1 MTDLTRTTTRLSSD
15 MDKKKDIVGGSEAP
29 VITDK
34 KVTTTPP
41 TTSIGATA
49 PSQSEDEY
57 NEQPPTPQAPPQTP
71 PQTMPAQPQPTQVA
85 PTAPSLAA
93 QPPGEEDEYNEIPQ
107 APPTTPAPAV
117 TTTAP
122 IQTPQNT
129 DTDRRNQ
136 ANLAA
141 RTTTAPTANENMIL
155 QFDEN
160 NKPILVNAD
169 VATPKITPKTTDAT
183 PSTEGEEFRSYRDI
197 LAKYAPLTSDEE
209 KKKQMRRE
217 KRNAIIGALGDGLS
231 ALSNLYFTTKGAPD
245 QGLKPGLTESAKKR
259 MDDLRAQ
266 WQKEKDKY
274 QDLMLKG
281 LEMDREQGNWL
292 KSYELQKNEEERKQ
306 KTFEQELP
314 LLEKKVQAAEEELKK
329 LIRENKVGDATWE
342 KSVEVAEKELAWKEY
357 ELEFM
362 KTHNGYT
369 PKEYNEHLATERY
382 RSRTLSN
389 KGGKSGK
396 SGKTYRI
403 YNYNSTAYSDL
414 TPNEVN
420 RLYAALYSDGKVG
433 KYSSLN
439 DKVAAIQRYHSLN
452 NDTYEVEVPVYYE
465 DKDGKKKIRKYIK
478 GTRRYKNRKDDA
490 ANGGRYDKMSTWTT
504 FNGGNKSNGTI
515 KINY

>member
-1 MTDLTRTTTRLSSD
+1 MA
-15 MDKKKDIVGGSEAP
+15 KKKDIVGGSETP

-34 KVTTTPP
+34 KVTTIPP

-49 PSQSEDEY
+49 PSQSEDEN
-57 NEQPPTPQAPPQTP
+57 NENPQTPQTP

-93 QPPGEEDEYNEIPQ
+93 QPPGEEDENNETPQ

-122 IQTPQNT
+122 QYD

-141 RTTTAPTANENMIL
+141 QTTTAPTANENMIL

-169 VATPKITPKTTDAT
+169 VETPKITPKTTDAT

-197 LAKYAPLTSDEE
+197 LAKYAPLTSDED
-209 KKKQMRRE
+209 KRKQMRRE
-217 KRNAIIGALGDGLS
+217 RRKAIVSALGDGLS

-245 QGLKPGLTESAKKR
+245 QGLKPGMTDAAKKR

-274 QDLMLKG
+274 QDFFLKG

-329 LIRENKVGDATWE
+329 LIRENNIGDATWQQ
-342 KSVEVAEKELAWKEY
+342 SVEVKKQELAWKKY

-362 KTHNGYT
+362 KSHKGYS
-369 PKEYNEHLATERY
+369 PKEWEEHLATERY
-382 RSRTLSN
+382 RSRTLANNSG
-389 KGGKSGK
+389 KGGGDKGADDTYYIADIVKGK
-396 SGKTYRI
+396 SFNASKEQVIKTYRWLQSR
-403 YNYNSTAYSDL
+403 NFVSGKAK
-414 TPNEVN
+414 TPADMVSE
-420 RLYAALYSDGKVG
+420 
-433 KYSSLN
+433 
-439 DKVAAIQRYHSLN
+439 IQS
-452 NDTYEVEVPVYYE
+452 YYTGGPGGNLLGG
-465 DKDGKKKIRKYIK
+465 GKKHYGRVDDKK
-478 GTRRYKNRKDDA
+478 GGSKTDA
-490 ANGGRYDKMSTWTT
+490 LLGGSSSGITGLYDN
-504 FNGGNKSNGTI
+504 F
-515 KINY
+515 

>member
-1 MTDLTRTTTRLSSD
+1 MTDLIRTPKRLSD
-15 MDKKKDIVGGSEAP
+15 MDKKKDIIGGSETP
-29 VITDK
+29 VVTDK

-57 NEQPPTPQAPPQTP
+57 NENPQTP
-71 PQTMPAQPQPTQVA
+71 PQTMPAQPQPTQVT

-93 QPPGEEDEYNEIPQ
+93 QPQGEEYNETPQ

-117 TTTAP
+117 TTTST
-122 IQTPQNT
+122 IQPPQNTDT

-141 RTTTAPTANENMIL
+141 QTTTAPA
-155 QFDEN
+155 
-160 NKPILVNAD
+160 P
-169 VATPKITPKTTDAT
+169 
-183 PSTEGEEFRSYRDI
+183 EGEEYHTYRDI

-245 QGLKPGLTESAKKR
+245 QGLKPGLTDAAKKR
-259 MDDLRAQ
+259 MDDLRTQ

-306 KTFEQELP
+306 KTFEKELP

-329 LIRENKVGDATWE
+329 LIRENNINDATWQQ
-342 KSVEVAEKELAWKEY
+342 SVEVAKEELAWKKY

-362 KTHNGYT
+362 KSHKGYS
-369 PKEYNEHLATERY
+369 PKEWEEHLATERY
-382 RSRTLSN
+382 RRRTLANNSG
-389 KGGKSGK
+389 KGGGDKSGK
-396 SGKTYRI
+396 SGKEKSGGNIIMSTQSGYAYNPTDAQVRQAYRWLQSRHFVSGNAKSI
-403 YNYNSTAYSDL
+403 SEMVAELQNYYTVSGG
-414 TPNEVN
+414 N
-420 RLYAALYSDGKVG
+420 RNRYDGV
-433 KYSSLN
+433 S
-439 DKVAAIQRYHSLN
+439 I
-452 NDTYEVEVPVYYE
+452 
-465 DKDGKKKIRKYIK
+465 KKSRLDDIK
-478 GTRRYKNRKDDA
+478 GGSRVDAMLGGKTRGDGSTTIDA
-490 ANGGRYDKMSTWTT
+490 LLGGSSSGITGLYDN
-504 FNGGNKSNGTI
+504 F
-515 KINY
+515 

>member
-1 MTDLTRTTTRLSSD
+1 MTDLTRTPKRLSD
-15 MDKKKDIVGGSEAP
+15 MDKKKDIIGGSETP
-29 VITDK
+29 VVTDK

-49 PSQSEDEY
+49 PSQSEE
-57 NEQPPTPQAPPQTP
+57 ETQQTPQTP

-93 QPPGEEDEYNEIPQ
+93 QPPGEESPQ
-107 APPTTPAPAV
+107 APPTTPASAV

-122 IQTPQNT
+122 QYTDT

-141 RTTTAPTANENMIL
+141 QTTTAPTANENMIL

-160 NKPILVNAD
+160 NNPVLVKAD
-169 VATPKITPKTTDAT
+169 VATPKITPKTTDTAPSTTT
-183 PSTEGEEFRSYRDI
+183 PATEGEEYHTYRDI
-197 LAKYAPLTSDEE
+197 LAKLAPQTSEE
-209 KKKQMRRE
+209 DKKKQMRRE
-217 KRNAIIGALGDGLS
+217 RRKAIVGALGDGLS

-245 QGLKPGLTESAKKR
+245 QGLKPGMTDAAKKR

-292 KSYELQKNEEERKQ
+292 KSYELQKNADKRAEAEEERKA
-306 KTFEQELP
+306 KTFEKELP

-329 LIRENKVGDATWE
+329 LIRENNIGNATWQQ
-342 KSVEVAEKELAWKEY
+342 SVEVKKQELAWKKY

-362 KTHNGYT
+362 KTHKGYS
-369 PKEYNEHLATERY
+369 PKEWEEHLATERY

-389 KGGKSGK
+389 KSGESGGDKGADDTYYIADIVKGKSFNASK
-396 SGKTYRI
+396 DQVIKTYRWLQSR
-403 YNYNSTAYSDL
+403 NFVSGKAK
-414 TPNEVN
+414 TPADMVSE
-420 RLYAALYSDGKVG
+420 
-433 KYSSLN
+433 
-439 DKVAAIQRYHSLN
+439 IQS
-452 NDTYEVEVPVYYE
+452 YYTGGPGGNLLGG
-465 DKDGKKKIRKYIK
+465 GKKHYGRVDDKK
-478 GTRRYKNRKDDA
+478 GGSKTDA
-490 ANGGRYDKMSTWTT
+490 LLGGSSSGITGLYDN
-504 FNGGNKSNGTI
+504 F
-515 KINY
+515 

>member
-1 MTDLTRTTTRLSSD
+1 
-15 MDKKKDIVGGSEAP
+15 MDKKKDIIGGSETP
-29 VITDK
+29 VVTDK

-57 NEQPPTPQAPPQTP
+57 NEQPQTPQTP

-93 QPPGEEDEYNEIPQ
+93 QPQGEEDEYNEQPQ

-122 IQTPQNT
+122 S
-129 DTDRRNQ
+129 
-136 ANLAA
+136 
-141 RTTTAPTANENMIL
+141 TTTPAP
-155 QFDEN
+155 
-160 NKPILVNAD
+160 
-169 VATPKITPKTTDAT
+169 
-183 PSTEGEEFRSYRDI
+183 EGEEYHTYRDA
-197 LAKYAPLTSDEE
+197 LAKLAPQTSEE
-209 KKKQMRRE
+209 DKKKQMRRE
-217 KRNAIIGALGDGLS
+217 RRKAIVSALGDGLS

-245 QGLKPGLTESAKKR
+245 QGLKPGMTESAKKR
-259 MDDLRAQ
+259 MDDLRTQ

-357 ELEFM
+357 ELDFM
-362 KTHNGYT
+362 KTHKGYT

-389 KGGKSGK
+389 RAGGGGKRGKSGK
-396 SGKTYRI
+396 EKSGGNIIMSTQSGYAYNPTDAQVRQAYRWLQSRHFVSGNAKSISEMVAELQNYYTVSGENRNIYDGASIEKSRLDDIKGGPRVDAMLGGKTRGDG
-403 YNYNSTAYSDL
+403 STTID
-414 TPNEVN
+414 
-420 RLYAALYSDGKVG
+420 
-433 KYSSLN
+433 
-439 DKVAAIQRYHSLN
+439 AAIGGGSGALL
-452 NDTYEVEVPVYYE
+452 
-465 DKDGKKKIRKYIK
+465 DGLL
-478 GTRRYKNRKDDA
+478 
-490 ANGGRYDKMSTWTT
+490 
-504 FNGGNKSNGTI
+504 
-515 KINY
+515 

>member
-1 MTDLTRTTTRLSSD
+1 
-15 MDKKKDIVGGSEAP
+15 MDKKKGIIGGSETP
-29 VITDK
+29 VVTDK

-57 NEQPPTPQAPPQTP
+57 NETPQTP

-85 PTAPSLAA
+85 PTVPSLAA
-93 QPPGEEDEYNEIPQ
+93 QPQGEEDEYNETPQ

-122 IQTPQNT
+122 IQTPQNTDT

-197 LAKYAPLTSDEE
+197 LAKYAPLTSDED
-209 KKKQMRRE
+209 KRKQMRRE
-217 KRNAIIGALGDGLS
+217 RRKAIVSALGDGLS

-245 QGLKPGLTESAKKR
+245 QGLKPGMTDAAKKR
-259 MDDLRAQ
+259 MDDLRAK
-266 WQKEKDKY
+266 WQAEKDKY

-281 LEMDREQGNWL
+281 LEMDREQGNFL
-292 KSYELQKNEEERKQ
+292 KSYKLQLNADKRAEAEEERKA
-306 KTFEQELP
+306 KTFEKELP

-357 ELEFM
+357 ELDFM
-362 KTHNGYT
+362 KTHKGYT

-389 KGGKSGK
+389 KGDKEKSGGNIIMSTQSGYAYNPTDAQVRQAYRWLQSRHFVSGNAK
-396 SGKTYRI
+396 SISEMVAELQNYYTVSGENRNMYDGVGIEKSRLDDIKGGPRVDAMLGGKTRGDG
-403 YNYNSTAYSDL
+403 STTID
-414 TPNEVN
+414 
-420 RLYAALYSDGKVG
+420 
-433 KYSSLN
+433 
-439 DKVAAIQRYHSLN
+439 AAIGGGSGALL
-452 NDTYEVEVPVYYE
+452 
-465 DKDGKKKIRKYIK
+465 DGLL
-478 GTRRYKNRKDDA
+478 
-490 ANGGRYDKMSTWTT
+490 
-504 FNGGNKSNGTI
+504 
-515 KINY
+515 

>member
-1 MTDLTRTTTRLSSD
+1 
-15 MDKKKDIVGGSEAP
+15 MDKKKDIVGGSETP
-29 VITDK
+29 VVTTD

-41 TTSIGATA
+41 AASIDATA
-49 PSQSEDEY
+49 PSQSDDEY
-57 NEQPPTPQAPPQTP
+57 NETP

-93 QPPGEEDEYNEIPQ
+93 QPPGEEYNETPQ

-122 IQTPQNT
+122 QYD

-141 RTTTAPTANENMIL
+141 QTTTAPTANETKVL
-155 QFDEN
+155 QFDKD
-160 NKPILVNAD
+160 NKPILVDADAD
-169 VATPKITPKTTDAT
+169 VATPKITPKTTDTAPSTTT
-183 PSTEGEEFRSYRDI
+183 PATEGEEYHTYRDI
-197 LAKYAPLTSDEE
+197 LAKLAPQTSDED

-217 KRNAIIGALGDGLS
+217 RRKAIVSALGDGLS

-245 QGLKPGLTESAKKR
+245 QGLKPGMTDAAKKR

-274 QDLMLKG
+274 QELMLKG

-292 KSYELQKNEEERKQ
+292 KSYELQKNADKRAEEKFAKEM
-306 KTFEQELP
+306 P
-314 LLEKKVQAAEEELKK
+314 MLEKEMAMLDEKIRKLKDDNDLDEKTKANRIAVAQAELEAKK
-329 LIRENKVGDATWE
+329 RDYDYRKTHHGF
-342 KSVEVAEKELAWKEY
+342 SEKEDIERQDKERRHRESLA
-357 ELEFM
+357 
-362 KTHNGYT
+362 
-369 PKEYNEHLATERY
+369 AS
-382 RSRTLSN
+382 RS
-389 KGGKSGK
+389 GGGGR

-414 TPNEVN
+414 TPDEVN
-420 RLYAALYSDGKVG
+420 RLYAALQSDGKVG
-433 KYSSLN
+433 KYTSLA
-439 DKVAAIQRYHSLN
+439 DKVEAIQRYHSLN
-452 NDTYEVEVPVYYE
+452 NDTYEVEEPDYLT
-465 DKDGKKKIRKYIK
+465 DKDGNKYQFGTKKV
-478 GTRRYKNRKDDA
+478 THRYKNRKDDA

-504 FNGGNKSNGTI
+504 INGGNKSNGTI

>member
-1 MTDLTRTTTRLSSD
+1 
-15 MDKKKDIVGGSEAP
+15 MDKKKEIIGGSETP
-29 VITDK
+29 VVTDK

-49 PSQSEDEY
+49 PLQSEDEY
-57 NEQPPTPQAPPQTP
+57 NEQRHTPQTP

-93 QPPGEEDEYNEIPQ
+93 QPPGKEYDESPQ

-117 TTTAP
+117 TTTA
-122 IQTPQNT
+122 QQYN

-141 RTTTAPTANENMIL
+141 QTTTAPTANENMML
-155 QFDEN
+155 QFDEYN
-160 NKPILVNAD
+160 NPVLVKAD
-169 VATPKITPKTTDAT
+169 VATPKITPKTTDTAPSTTT
-183 PSTEGEEFRSYRDI
+183 PATEGEEYHTYRDA
-197 LAKYAPLTSDEE
+197 LAKLAPQTSEE
-209 KKKQMRRE
+209 DKKKQMRRE
-217 KRNAIIGALGDGLS
+217 RRKAIVSALGDGLS

-245 QGLKPGLTESAKKR
+245 QGLKPGMTESAKKR
-259 MDDLRAQ
+259 MDDLRTQ

-292 KSYELQKNEEERKQ
+292 KSYELQKNEEERKA
-306 KTFEQELP
+306 KKFEQELP

-357 ELEFM
+357 ELDFM
-362 KTHNGYT
+362 KTHKGYT

-389 KGGKSGK
+389 RAGGGGKRGKSGK
-396 SGKTYRI
+396 EKSGGNIIMSTQSGYAYNPTDAQVRQAYRWLQSRHFVSGNAKSISEMVAELQNYYTVSGENRNIYDGASIEKSRLDDIKGGPRVDAMLGGKTRGDG
-403 YNYNSTAYSDL
+403 STTID
-414 TPNEVN
+414 
-420 RLYAALYSDGKVG
+420 
-433 KYSSLN
+433 
-439 DKVAAIQRYHSLN
+439 AAIGGGSGALL
-452 NDTYEVEVPVYYE
+452 
-465 DKDGKKKIRKYIK
+465 DGLL
-478 GTRRYKNRKDDA
+478 
-490 ANGGRYDKMSTWTT
+490 
-504 FNGGNKSNGTI
+504 
-515 KINY
+515 

>member
-1 MTDLTRTTTRLSSD
+1 MA
-15 MDKKKDIVGGSEAP
+15 KKKEIIGGSEAP

-57 NEQPPTPQAPPQTP
+57 NEQPQTP

-93 QPPGEEDEYNEIPQ
+93 QPPGEEDEYNEPPQ

-122 IQTPQNT
+122 QYN

-141 RTTTAPTANENMIL
+141 QTTTAPTADENMIL

-169 VATPKITPKTTDAT
+169 VATPKITPKTTDTAPSTTT
-183 PSTEGEEFRSYRDI
+183 PATEGEEYHTYRDI
-197 LAKYAPLTSDEE
+197 LAKLAPQTSEE
-209 KKKQMRRE
+209 DKKKQMRRE
-217 KRNAIIGALGDGLS
+217 RRKAIVSALGDGLS

-245 QGLKPGLTESAKKR
+245 QGIEPGMTDSAKKR

-292 KSYELQKNEEERKQ
+292 KSYELQKNADKRAEEKFAKEMPMLEKEMAMLDEKIRKLKDDNDLDEKTKANRIAVAQAELEAKKRDYDYRKTHHGFSEKEDIERKD
-306 KTFEQELP
+306 KERRHRESL
-314 LLEKKVQAAEEELKK
+314 AA
-329 LIRENKVGDATWE
+329 
-342 KSVEVAEKELAWKEY
+342 
-357 ELEFM
+357 
-362 KTHNGYT
+362 
-369 PKEYNEHLATERY
+369 
-382 RSRTLSN
+382 SRAGGGG
-389 KGGKSGK
+389 KRGKSGK
-396 SGKTYRI
+396 GKSGGNIIMSTQSGYAYNPTDAQVRQAYRWLQSRHFVSGNAKSISEMVAELQNYYTVSGENRNIYDGVGIEKSRLDDIKGGPRVDAMLGGKTRGDG
-403 YNYNSTAYSDL
+403 STPID
-414 TPNEVN
+414 
-420 RLYAALYSDGKVG
+420 
-433 KYSSLN
+433 
-439 DKVAAIQRYHSLN
+439 AAI
-452 NDTYEVEVPVYYE
+452 
-465 DKDGKKKIRKYIK
+465 
-478 GTRRYKNRKDDA
+478 
-490 ANGGRYDKMSTWTT
+490 GGGSSGIT
-504 FNGGNKSNGTI
+504 FI
-515 KINY
+515 DELL

>member
-1 MTDLTRTTTRLSSD
+1 MA
-15 MDKKKDIVGGSEAP
+15 KKKEIIGGSETP
-29 VITDK
+29 VVTDK

-49 PSQSEDEY
+49 PSQSEEEH
-57 NEQPPTPQAPPQTP
+57 NEQPQTP

-85 PTAPSLAA
+85 STAPSLAA
-93 QPPGEEDEYNEIPQ
+93 QPPGEEYDESPQ

-117 TTTAP
+117 TTTSP
-122 IQTPQNT
+122 IQTPQYN

-141 RTTTAPTANENMIL
+141 QTTTANENMIL

-169 VATPKITPKTTDAT
+169 VATPKITPKTTDTAPSTTT

-245 QGLKPGLTESAKKR
+245 QGLKPGMTDAAKKR
-259 MDDLRAQ
+259 MDDLRTQ

-306 KTFEQELP
+306 KTFEKELP

-342 KSVEVAEKELAWKEY
+342 KSVKVAEKELAWKEY
-357 ELEFM
+357 ELDFM
-362 KTHNGYT
+362 KTHKGYR
-369 PKEYNEHLATERY
+369 PKEWEEHLATERY

-389 KGGKSGK
+389 NSGNSGKEKSGGNIIMSTQSGYAYNPTDAQVRQAYRWLQSRHFVSGNAKSISDMVAELQNYYTVSGENRNIYDGVSIEKSRLDDIKGGPRVDAMLG
-396 SGKTYRI
+396 GKTRG
-403 YNYNSTAYSDL
+403 NGSTTID
-414 TPNEVN
+414 
-420 RLYAALYSDGKVG
+420 
-433 KYSSLN
+433 
-439 DKVAAIQRYHSLN
+439 AAIGGGSGALL
-452 NDTYEVEVPVYYE
+452 
-465 DKDGKKKIRKYIK
+465 DGLL
-478 GTRRYKNRKDDA
+478 
-490 ANGGRYDKMSTWTT
+490 
-504 FNGGNKSNGTI
+504 
-515 KINY
+515 

>member
-1 MTDLTRTTTRLSSD
+1 MTDLIRTPKRLSD
-15 MDKKKDIVGGSEAP
+15 MDKKKEIVGSSDTP

-41 TTSIGATA
+41 TTSIGATT
-49 PSQSEDEY
+49 PSQSEEES
-57 NEQPPTPQAPPQTP
+57 NEQTQTPQTP
-71 PQTMPAQPQPTQVA
+71 PQTTPAQPQPTQGV

-93 QPPGEEDEYNEIPQ
+93 QPPGEEYDESPQ

-122 IQTPQNT
+122 
-129 DTDRRNQ
+129 
-136 ANLAA
+136 
-141 RTTTAPTANENMIL
+141 
-155 QFDEN
+155 
-160 NKPILVNAD
+160 
-169 VATPKITPKTTDAT
+169 TTDAT
-183 PSTEGEEFRSYRDI
+183 PSTEGEEYHTYRDI
-197 LAKYAPLTSDEE
+197 FAKLAPQTSEE
-209 KKKQMRRE
+209 DKKKQMRRE
-217 KRNAIIGALGDGLS
+217 RRKAIVSALGDGLS

-245 QGLKPGLTESAKKR
+245 QGLKPGMTESAKKR
-259 MDDLRAQ
+259 MDDLRAK
-266 WQKEKDKY
+266 WQAEKDKY

-292 KSYELQKNEEERKQ
+292 KLYELQKNEEERKQ

-329 LIRENKVGDATWE
+329 LIRENNIGDATWQQ
-342 KSVEVAEKELAWKEY
+342 SVEVAKEELAWKEY

-362 KTHNGYT
+362 KTHKGYR
-369 PKEYNEHLATERY
+369 PKEWEEHLATERY

-389 KGGKSGK
+389 NSGGGGDK

-414 TPNEVN
+414 TPNEVD